1 MKMAKKKTT
10 TDQNKMSKK
19 KMNQNSHPMLKNK
32 MMMKGNDHD
41 IAMDSVK
48 GLISFLEFSLK
59 MVYVWCKQMLKI
71 EVKRI
76 FENFSEKGVGEG

>member
-41 IAMDSVK
+41 IAMDSVN
-48 GLISFLEFSLK
+48 
-59 MVYVWCKQMLKI
+59 
-71 EVKRI
+71 I
-76 FENFSEKGVGEG
+76 FERIDQFFGV

>member
-1 MKMAKKKTT
+1 MKMAKKTT

-41 IAMDSVK
+41 NAMDSVN
-48 GLISFLEFSLK
+48 
-59 MVYVWCKQMLKI
+59 
-71 EVKRI
+71 I
-76 FENFSEKGVGEG
+76 FERIDQFFGV

>member
-1 MKMAKKKTT
+1 
-10 TDQNKMSKK
+10 
-19 KMNQNSHPMLKNK
+19 MNQNSHPMLKNK

-59 MVYVWCKQMLKI
+59 MVYVWCK
-71 EVKRI
+71 
-76 FENFSEKGVGEG
+76 